1 LAGANLIYGLGMI
14 EMGMTFDFGQ
24 LVLDNEVA
32 QMVKHAVTGIPV
44 NDETLAVDVVK
55 EIGIGKDFL
64 SHDSTYQHMR
74 SLSAPM
80 IFDRTMR
87 EDWEQAGRTDIYAKA
102 TEKAREVLETHKPE
116 PLPEDVRKK
125 IRLIVET
132 AEAELG
138 IST

>member
-1 LAGANLIYGLGMI
+1 
-14 EMGMTFDFGQ
+14 MGMTFDFGQ

>member
-1 LAGANLIYGLGMI
+1 
-14 EMGMTFDFGQ
+14 MGMTFDFGQ

-44 NDETLAVDVVK
+44 NDETLVVDVVK

-132 AEAELG
+132 AEAGLG
-138 IST
+138 IPT